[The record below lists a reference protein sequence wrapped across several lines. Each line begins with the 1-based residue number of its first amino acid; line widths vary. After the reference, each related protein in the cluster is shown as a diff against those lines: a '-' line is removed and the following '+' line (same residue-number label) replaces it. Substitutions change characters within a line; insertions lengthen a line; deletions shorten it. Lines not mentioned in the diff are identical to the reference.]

1 MTINETIASLRQDLA
16 QFPDW
21 EDRYGHIIA
30 MGKKLASYP
39 EEYRNDTFLV
49 KGCQSRVW
57 LHPTLE
63 DGVIRFDADSDAVI
77 VKGLVG
83 LVLSVYNNRTPQEIV
98 ASSDDLR
105 AELGLDQHLSQNR
118 SNGLASM
125 LKQLRL
131 YALACSLRNATS

>member
-1 MTINETIASLRQDLA
+1 MTISETIASLRKDLA
-16 QFPDW
+16 QFSDW

-30 MGKKLASYP
+30 MGKQLSAYP

-63 DGVIRFDADSDAVI
+63 DGFIRFDADSDAVI
-77 VKGLVG
+77 VKGLVA
-83 LVLSVYNNRTPQEIV
+83 LVVSVYNNRTPQEIV
-98 ASSDDLR
+98 DSNDDLR

-131 YALACSLRNATS
+131 YALAYSMRKAMS